1 MLAATFLLS
10 NRIELTSR
18 LGLFFFSSMQFRPYQ
33 LVTHMF
39 MHGGLGHLF
48 FNMFAV
54 FMFGRVLETVWGSKR
69 FFVFYILTGL
79 GAAVS
84 HLGVNYLQ
92 AQKLIAQIAPE
103 QVEYIIQ
110 NGYSLI
116 QSGQNYS
123 NELLGRL
130 NIIYNVPTVGASG
143 AVFGVLIAFAMLF
156 PNTELMFIFIPVPI
170 KAKYIIPGYALLEL
184 FFGVANFKGDNIA
197 HFAHLG
203 GAVVGFIIVKIW
215 SANRKTF
222 Y

>member
-1 MLAATFLLS
+1 
-10 NRIELTSR
+10 
-18 LGLFFFSSMQFRPYQ
+18 
-33 LVTHMF
+33 MF

-69 FFVFYILTGL
+69 FFIFYILTGI
-79 GAAVS
+79 GAAVA
-84 HLGVNYLQ
+84 HLTVNYFQ

-103 QVEYIIQ
+103 QVDYIIQ

-116 QSGQNYS
+116 KSGQNFS
-123 NELLGRL
+123 NEILGRL
-130 NIIYNVPTVGASG
+130 NLIYNIPTVGASG

-170 KAKYIIPGYALLEL
+170 KAKYIIPAYAVLEL

-203 GAVVGFIIVKIW
+203 GAFVGFIIVKIW
-215 SANRKTF
+215 NANRKTF